1 MFILPNLP
9 QKLSDVDFEDNFKSL
24 SVGNMLIE
32 KQLRRMEE
40 RNAYLLMKWR
50 RSSDKFDAK
59 NSKSANFQDDQ
70 SWSDHES
77 HNRLPS
83 ETSKNEGKILTPI
96 PPEKKKRIRRTAGEI
111 EFRFK

>member
-1 MFILPNLP
+1 MFLIPGNDILLSDSNSKADNENVNVLWRMTLEQQFNMFILPNLP

-70 SWSDHES
+70 S
-77 HNRLPS
+77 
-83 ETSKNEGKILTPI
+83 
-96 PPEKKKRIRRTAGEI
+96 
-111 EFRFK
+111 